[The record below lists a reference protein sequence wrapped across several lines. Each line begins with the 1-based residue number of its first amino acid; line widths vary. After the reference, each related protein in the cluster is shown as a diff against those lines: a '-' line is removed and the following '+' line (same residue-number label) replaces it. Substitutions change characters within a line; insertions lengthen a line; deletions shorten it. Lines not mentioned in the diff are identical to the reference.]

1 MLLTVVIAAL
11 TLAGCAPDAQPGT
24 GAAPSGSS
32 APSSPGHVAE
42 RTPASTR
49 PQHYDVPG
57 AHLRQGHSTPTR
69 DHVTGNAC
77 ARTVVYVVGDSM
89 AGQLAYPTHLARPS
103 WAVKPR
109 TKSSTPFQL
118 PARPGEA
125 GTWARAV
132 LTQMRDD
139 VSAGKRVIA
148 IISSQEGSE
157 TERRRTIHHLR
168 SAGVAPRL
176 ATSTPHASA
185 LAAGEKSFPVS
196 NLGPGRSAT
205 LAAAKAT
212 RTPVL
217 DLAPIAARRTAD
229 GQAQR
234 VVHGH
239 TVMRDKG
246 HLNVGFADTVLPWHL
261 GTKLAR

>member
-1 MLLTVVIAAL
+1 MTVVATAL
-11 TLAGCAPDAQPGT
+11 TLAGCSPAAQPGT
-24 GAAPSGSS
+24 AAAPWTTSSS
-32 APSSPGHVAE
+32 AHATA

-57 AHLRQGHSTPTR
+57 AHLRPGHTKPTR
-69 DHVTGNAC
+69 SHVTGNAC
-77 ARTVVYVVGDSM
+77 SRTVVYVVGDSM
-89 AGQLAYPTHLARPS
+89 AGQLAHPTHRARPS

-118 PARPGEA
+118 PARTGEA
-125 GTWARAV
+125 GAWARAV

-139 VSAGKRVIA
+139 VRDDKRVIA
-148 IISSQEGSE
+148 IVSSQEGSE
-157 TERRRTIHHLR
+157 TDRRRTIHHLR